1 MLKNANLLLVY
12 IFIFVASVA
21 PYVSAR
27 GASLAFA
34 QTPEETKISGQSFE
48 KEVFRT
54 EITSFFMDTTVQ
66 DVLFPFYI
74 ALKPQKFLVE
84 ILRPPLLLRYF
95 RIK

>member
-27 GASLAFA
+27 GAALAFA
-34 QTPEETKISGQSFE
+34 QNPEETKVSDQSFP

-54 EITSFFMDTTVQ
+54 EITSFFMNTIVQ
-66 DVLFPFYI
+66 VILFPFYI

-84 ILRPPLLLRYF
+84 ILRPPLILPNFL
-95 RIK
+95 